1 VIAPLFLT
9 CAGRAADAIASPEVA
24 AAWDAGSALEGYAVA
39 GLAGHLAR
47 AVLTVETYLDRAP
60 DGVEDDAGALTDAS
74 GYLVAV
80 LGEEDPVSS
89 DLHRGVRL
97 RGAQTAAD
105 GPSALAA
112 AVRDTVA
119 RLGGRLDEATLGRP
133 LRGPRRGHVDRRRL
147 PAHPARRTRRAPRRP
162 RRERRTVVRRHAA
175 RRGVRRGG
183 RRAGA
188 GRRPPPRRAR
198 HGPVAPR
205 VANGTRRRSGRCSR
219 GPVGRTGTVYA
230 PGISRGGTWTTTPG
244 RRRT

>member
-97 RGAQTAAD
+97 RGAETAAD

-133 LRGPRRGHVDRRRL
+133 LRVLDGVTLTVADYL
-147 PAHPARRTRRAPRRP
+147 RTRLVELVVHLDDLAVSVERSFADTLPDEAFAEVADVLARVAVRRHGGLATVRSLA
-162 RRERRTVVRRHAA
+162 RRERHPEAVRAL
-175 RRGVRRGG
+175 
-183 RRAGA
+183 
-188 GRRPPPRRAR
+188 
-198 HGPVAPR
+198 
-205 VANGTRRRSGRCSR
+205 
-219 GPVGRTGTVYA
+219 
-230 PGISRGGTWTTTPG
+230 
-244 RRRT
+244 

>member
-24 AAWDAGSALEGYAVA
+24 AAWDADSALEGYAVA

-60 DGVEDDAGALTDAS
+60 DGVEDDASALTDAS
-74 GYLVAV
+74 GYLAAV

-97 RGAQTAAD
+97 RGAETAAD

-133 LRGPRRGHVDRRRL
+133 LRVLDGVTLTVADYL
-147 PAHPARRTRRAPRRP
+147 RTRLVELVVHLDDLAVSVERSFADTLPDEAFAEVADVLARVAVRRHGGLATVRSLA
-162 RRERRTVVRRHAA
+162 RRERHPEAVRAL
-175 RRGVRRGG
+175 
-183 RRAGA
+183 
-188 GRRPPPRRAR
+188 
-198 HGPVAPR
+198 
-205 VANGTRRRSGRCSR
+205 
-219 GPVGRTGTVYA
+219 
-230 PGISRGGTWTTTPG
+230 
-244 RRRT
+244 